1 MFSAVEYLGRKGYDC
16 FTGKQTVKDFK
27 GCSGLSDWQYEQ
39 DAARQMGLTEY
50 PSNVKTHVPFV
61 GKTVGTTEVG
71 VPVREVVGR
80 PVAR

>member
-1 MFSAVEYLGRKGYDC
+1 
-16 FTGKQTVKDFK
+16 VKDFK

-80 PVAR
+80 PVSR